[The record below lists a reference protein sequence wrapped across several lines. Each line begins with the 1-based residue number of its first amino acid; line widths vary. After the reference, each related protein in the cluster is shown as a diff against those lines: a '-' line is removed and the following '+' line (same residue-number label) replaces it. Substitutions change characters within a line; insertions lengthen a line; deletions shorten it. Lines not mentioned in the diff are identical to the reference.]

1 MKRMLIT
8 VGCLALA
15 AIGAAAQAKGNP
27 GFDKLRTLVGQWEGK
42 NSRGVA
48 VRVDYALT
56 SGDSVLMETIVPTGE
71 STMVSM
77 YHLDGDRLMMTHY
90 CGAGNQPRMRA
101 GTVGADTRAINFS
114 FQDATN
120 LPNLDAG
127 HMVGMALAWQNK
139 DHITHVWTWR
149 EKGKPDMNEK
159 FDLVR
164 KK

>member
-1 MKRMLIT
+1 MTRMRMIA
-8 VGCLALA
+8 VCLVLA
-15 AIGAAAQAKGNP
+15 AGAAAAQSKANP

-48 VRVDYALT
+48 VRVNYALT
-56 SGDSVLMETIVPTGE
+56 SGDSVLMETIVPVGE
-71 STMVSM
+71 GTMVSM

-101 GTVGADTRAINFS
+101 GQVSAAAREIAFA

-120 LPNLDAG
+120 LPSPDAG
-127 HMVGMALAWQNK
+127 HMVGMTLAWQSK
-139 DHITHVWTWR
+139 GRITHVWTWR

-159 FDLVR
+159 FELARR
-164 KK
+164 K